1 MVTLLVFDTAICG
14 KIGRGTVSAGTDQT
28 SNKPGKIDRTESAL
42 NPMHGEPSARCSNSG
57 ATGTARPGCP
67 LFAASSRYCAQVRVG
82 GRAEHVR
89 WPVRERCGSG
99 REGSLSGEGTA
110 GWAHPALT
118 GPSACAVIHSC
129 RDAFGKPSS
138 GSNPGRFDSGRPSH
152 QCILASL
159 SRTVGSAHAF
169 VKAKPSALARF
180 CMNFT
185 CGVRIVRDVRIG
197 SVCVLSTRPRVAA
210 CRRV

>member
-1 MVTLLVFDTAICG
+1 
-14 KIGRGTVSAGTDQT
+14 
-28 SNKPGKIDRTESAL
+28 
-42 NPMHGEPSARCSNSG
+42 MHGEPIARCSNSS
-57 ATGTARPGCP
+57 ATGTARPKCP
-67 LFAASSRYCAQVRVG
+67 LFAASLRYCAQCAWVG
-82 GRAEHVR
+82 GRKMFVGPCASGAAVGA
-89 WPVRERCGSG
+89 GSWN
-99 REGSLSGEGTA
+99 GEGTT

-138 GSNPGRFDSGRPSH
+138 GSNPGRSDSGHPSH

-159 SRTVGSAHAF
+159 SRTVGSAHAV
-169 VKAKPSALARF
+169 VKAKPSALTRF

-185 CGVRIVRDVRIG
+185 CSVRIVRAVHIG
-197 SVCVLSTRPRVAA
+197 SVCVLSRRPRVAA

>member
-1 MVTLLVFDTAICG
+1 MVTLLAFDTAICG

-28 SNKPGKIDRTESAL
+28 SNKPGKFDRTESTL
-42 NPMHGEPSARCSNSG
+42 NPMHGEPSARCSNSS

-67 LFAASSRYCAQVRVG
+67 LSAASSRYCAQVRVG
-82 GRAEHVR
+82 GRAEHLR

-99 REGSLSGEGTA
+99 CEGSLSGEGTT

-118 GPSACAVIHSC
+118 GPSACAVIHIC

-138 GSNPGRFDSGRPSH
+138 GSNPGRFDSGHPSH

-169 VKAKPSALARF
+169 VKAKPSALTRF
-180 CMNFT
+180 CMNVT
-185 CGVRIVRDVRIG
+185 CSVRIVRAVHIG
-197 SVCVLSTRPRVAA
+197 SVCVLSRRPRVAA

>member
-1 MVTLLVFDTAICG
+1 MHSEH
-14 KIGRGTVSAGTDQT
+14 RG
-28 SNKPGKIDRTESAL
+28 
-42 NPMHGEPSARCSNSG
+42 RCSNSRCYRH
-57 ATGTARPGCP
+57 GTAEMSPVRSQ
-67 LFAASSRYCAQVRVG
+67 LEILRAVRVG

-99 REGSLSGEGTA
+99 REGSLSGEGTT

-129 RDAFGKPSS
+129 RDAFRNPSS
-138 GSNPGRFDSGRPSH
+138 GSNPGRFDCGHASE
-152 QCILASL
+152 QFILASP
-159 SRTVGSAHAF
+159 SRTVGWAHAF

-185 CGVRIVRDVRIG
+185 CGVRIVRAVHIG

>member
-1 MVTLLVFDTAICG
+1 MVAVIPLDTVFCG
-14 KIGRGTVSAGTDQT
+14 KIVHGTMIPGTDQT

-42 NPMHGEPSARCSNSG
+42 KPMQGEPSARCSNSS

-67 LFAASSRYCAQVRVG
+67 LSAASLRYCAQVRVG
-82 GRAEHVR
+82 GRAEHLR

-99 REGSLSGEGTA
+99 CEGSLSGEGTT

-138 GSNPGRFDSGRPSH
+138 GSNPGRFDSGHPSH

-180 CMNFT
+180 CMNVT
-185 CGVRIVRDVRIG
+185 CSVRIVRAVHIG

>member
-1 MVTLLVFDTAICG
+1 MW
-14 KIGRGTVSAGTDQT
+14 KIVHGTMIPGTDQT

-42 NPMHGEPSARCSNSG
+42 KPMQGEPSARCSNSG

-82 GRAEHVR
+82 GRAEHLR

-99 REGSLSGEGTA
+99 REGSLSGEGTT

-138 GSNPGRFDSGRPSH
+138 GSNPGRFDSGHPSH

-185 CGVRIVRDVRIG
+185 CSVRIVRAVHIG
-197 SVCVLSTRPRVAA
+197 SVCVLSRRPRVAA

>member
-1 MVTLLVFDTAICG
+1 MATLLAFDTAICG

-42 NPMHGEPSARCSNSG
+42 NPMHSEPSARCSNSG

-99 REGSLSGEGTA
+99 REGSLSGEGTT

-169 VKAKPSALARF
+169 LRAKPSALARF

-185 CGVRIVRDVRIG
+185 CTVRIVRAVRIG
-197 SVCVLSTRPRVAA
+197 SVCVLSRRPRVAA

>member
-1 MVTLLVFDTAICG
+1 MHSEH
-14 KIGRGTVSAGTDQT
+14 RG
-28 SNKPGKIDRTESAL
+28 
-42 NPMHGEPSARCSNSG
+42 RCSNSRCYRH
-57 ATGTARPGCP
+57 GTAEMSPVRSQ
-67 LFAASSRYCAQVRVG
+67 LEILRAVRVG

-99 REGSLSGEGTA
+99 REGSLSGEGTT
-110 GWAHPALT
+110 GWAHPAHT

-129 RDAFGKPSS
+129 RDAFRNPSS
-138 GSNPGRFDSGRPSH
+138 GSNPGRFDCGHASE
-152 QCILASL
+152 QFILASP
-159 SRTVGSAHAF
+159 SRTVGWAHAF

-180 CMNFT
+180 CTNFT
-185 CGVRIVRDVRIG
+185 CGVRIVRAVRIG

>member
-1 MVTLLVFDTAICG
+1 MHSEH
-14 KIGRGTVSAGTDQT
+14 RG
-28 SNKPGKIDRTESAL
+28 
-42 NPMHGEPSARCSNSG
+42 RCSNSRCYRH
-57 ATGTARPGCP
+57 GTAEMSPVRSQ
-67 LFAASSRYCAQVRVG
+67 LEILRAVRVV

-99 REGSLSGEGTA
+99 REGSLSGEGTT

-129 RDAFGKPSS
+129 RDAFRNPSS
-138 GSNPGRFDSGRPSH
+138 GSNPGRFDCGHASI
-152 QCILASL
+152 QFILASP
-159 SRTVGSAHAF
+159 SRTVGWAHAF

-185 CGVRIVRDVRIG
+185 CSVLIVRAVHIG
-197 SVCVLSTRPRVAA
+197 SVCVLSRRPRVAA